1 MRIAINTL
9 IFISSVAFCT
19 ALSAKEVLLDR
30 IVAIVD
36 GYPILYSEVM
46 EKVNSG
52 PLVMVSDFPALPE
65 DAPYERGLQDAINF
79 ELVMAKARDIEI
91 EVTDGQVDAEIDRF
105 IENRG
110 QSKEGLMGFLEQQGT
125 SYEDYRSDFRDLMVL
140 RRFQGRVITP
150 MVKITDKDVET
161 YYLKKS
167 GASAELVEITLR
179 QIVMSVAADAAQEII
194 EAKRNRASE
203 VIKKLGDGMP
213 FVDAVKIYSDDE
225 SARESGGLMQG
236 IKLKNLSG
244 QIKSEV
250 ASLSKGE
257 YSSPVR
263 TDMGFHIFYIEEKK
277 FSGSEEYLTKKK
289 TLEYELRNLE
299 LASQTRKWLEQQR
312 QQTKVTVIKDET
324 KS

>member
-9 IFISSVAFCT
+9 IFISSVVFCT

-179 QIVMSVAADAAQEII
+179 QIVMNVAGDAAQEII

>member
-1 MRIAINTL
+1 MRFITIATL
-9 IFISSVAFCT
+9 SVLLFSICHKAN
-19 ALSAKEVLLDR
+19 AKEVLLDR

-36 GYPILYSEVM
+36 GYPVLYSDVM
-46 EKVNSG
+46 EKVENG
-52 PLVMVSDFPALPE
+52 PLVMVSDFPAQPE
-65 DAPYERGLQDAINF
+65 DSPYERGLQDAINF

-91 EVTDGQVDAEIDRF
+91 EVSDGQVDAEIDRF

-125 SYEDYRSDFRDLMVL
+125 SYEDYRADFRDLMVL

-179 QIVMSVAADAAQEII
+179 QIIIKVDSGAAPEII
-194 EAKRNRASE
+194 EAKRKRASE
-203 VIKKLGDGMP
+203 VTKKLGEGTD
-213 FVDAVKIYSDDE
+213 FVSAVKLYSDDD
-225 SARESGGLMQG
+225 SARDSGGLMRG
-236 IKLKNLSG
+236 IKLKDLSG

-257 YSSPVR
+257 FSVPVR
-263 TDMGFHIFYIEEKK
+263 TDMGFHIFYLEEKK
-277 FSGSEEYLTKKK
+277 FSGSEEFLSKKK
-289 TLEYELRNLE
+289 ALEFELRNVE
-299 LASQTRKWLEQQR
+299 LANQTRRWLEQQR
-312 QQTKVTVIKDET
+312 QQTKVTIVKDSS